1 MTVLLDLIVKFLSKP
16 SNIVIL
22 ILLVVIAGMTTNTLA
37 KNIKISSL
45 ESKLEKSNI
54 ALDKCKSEREQDA
67 ISFQQERDIYTSNI
81 TTLKQTIYDFEDTAK
96 EWQDLITD
104 KNVQIKKE
112 QERVEYWKKQ
122 YVNKVCVN
130 NDDEVVKPT
139 QGIINES
146 SNVKV
151 LTQLNTFFGHGVQ
164 L

>member
-1 MTVLLDLIVKFLSKP
+1 MTIFLNLIVKFLSKP

-22 ILLVVIAGMTTNTLA
+22 VLLVVIAGMTTNTLA
-37 KNIKISSL
+37 KSVKISSL
-45 ESKLEKSNI
+45 ESKLDKANI
-54 ALDKCKSEREQDA
+54 ALDKCKSEREQEET
-67 ISFQQERDIYTSNI
+67 SFQQERDIYTSNI
-81 TTLKQTIYDFEDTAK
+81 TTLKQTIYDYEDTAK

-104 KNVQIKKE
+104 KNVQIRKE

-122 YVNKVCVN
+122 YVNKLCVN

-139 QGIINES
+139 QGVINES